1 MATIRY
7 LAQSGRTFTAD
18 IFDGNDYFLESVAF
32 SELPNINGVY
42 RADTSASSS
51 DMWALIKDSSGVP
64 VDMIRIEPR
73 IGSVWSMPDALNI
86 WRYLGL
92 K

>member
-1 MATIRY
+1 MAVIRY
-7 LAQSGRTFTAD
+7 LAPSGNTFSAD
-18 IFDGNDYFLESVAF
+18 VFDSNDALLESVAF
-32 SELPNINGVY
+32 NELPNALGVY
-42 RADTSASSS
+42 RADITAIST